1 MRHLLLILAVSV
13 ASCSPPSETLSA
25 FDASGREAL
34 RFKKGAGPIVS
45 TALPPAGSEPVKHP
59 FVTARAMDA
68 SSEHQLGR
76 ILESSRD
83 FEDFVANLKKAGFS
97 VKPGQGEL

>member
-45 TALPPAGSEPVKHP
+45 TAQAVAAARVAGRLLS
-59 FVTARAMDA
+59 F
-68 SSEHQLGR
+68 SGR
-76 ILESSRD
+76 KIPRSGG
-83 FEDFVANLKKAGFS
+83 AYGI
-97 VKPGQGEL
+97 